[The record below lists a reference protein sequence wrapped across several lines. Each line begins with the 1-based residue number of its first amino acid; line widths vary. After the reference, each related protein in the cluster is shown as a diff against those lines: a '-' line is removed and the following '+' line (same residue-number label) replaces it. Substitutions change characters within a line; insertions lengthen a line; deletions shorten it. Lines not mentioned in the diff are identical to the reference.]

1 MIYHQLCDSCQ
12 DKFLVNSD
20 KSVLGMDSLAAAGA
34 AGSTGKTPSLIEKL
48 VTSGEIAPEPI
59 DDREGLKT
67 CLK

>member
-1 MIYHQLCDSCQ
+1 
-12 DKFLVNSD
+12 
-20 KSVLGMDSLAAAGA
+20 MDSLAAAGA